1 MRHVPQADPTAPP
14 KPERPR
20 LRGLVHLAAFV
31 FSVPVGAALVA
42 AAATAC
48 AARALGIYAAA
59 VSIMLGVSALYH
71 RVTWSPGRRRWMR
84 RVDHSTVFLV
94 LAGSYTPWAL
104 LVLEGP
110 TSDVILVAM
119 WVGAAV
125 GAAVNIAW
133 IEAPKPVVAAT
144 YVVVGL
150 LALVVLP
157 DWLMALGL
165 AWTALVAFAGAL
177 SAVGALAYAS
187 GRPNPWPGVFGYHE
201 VFHTLVVAALA
212 VHTLAIALYALP

>member
-1 MRHVPQADPTAPP
+1 MGRVPQADPTAAGHAA
-14 KPERPR
+14 RPR
-20 LRGLVHLAAFV
+20 LRGLVHLAAFLV
-31 FSVPVGAALVA
+31 SVPVGAALVA
-42 AAATAC
+42 AAESGSAE
-48 AARALGIYAAA
+48 RALGIYAAT

-104 LVLEGP
+104 LVLDGP

-144 YVVVGL
+144 YVAVGL
-150 LALVVLP
+150 LALIVLP
-157 DWLMALGL
+157 DWLATLGL
-165 AWTALVAFAGAL
+165 GGTALVALAGGL